1 MLLEE
6 AKESYQEDIV
16 VAMKSDS
23 IDDINKNVSDLTDW
37 VASWCNNSAQSDN
50 MRDWSVLSM

>member
-50 MRDWSVLSM
+50 MRD